1 MSNVFYNIH
10 YKSRKFKEGKIMEL
24 DTFILTVEDF
34 LEGVITEEFLQEE
47 INYTKEEILE
57 KKHVLNNEI
66 SFKLLSAI
74 EEMIKYFTVNPDK
87 EYVRTGLNKVKEIN
101 KIFKTAG
108 YGTEHLITTGSDYAI
123 PSGMQI
129 PDRDYYKED
138 KNHTDY
144 VSDPVES
151 PLYSLLISYEELIAE
166 KITTKDWID
175 QLMDSQEELYYLL
188 EKIDEHSEDIDIDIF
203 DFYTDLVQQAIT
215 MLEDLEIKYSEEE
228 ISEEQSREILEEIR
242 HLNKEIYKY
251 QGKFSIEENYDIKDS
266 IHEAYEKFQEE
277 DYKTGNYI
285 IIEENIQKYLD
296 GSISEENF
304 LNAIKKIKNV
314 ISSVEEQYENLPIS
328 QEELTLEVI
337 RGDKLLTEGIMLWME
352 GLEIIEDC
360 IYCETKDK
368 DMFQEGLTNIFMG
381 NKRLVILQYFSE
393 QIQKQ
398 VQLQKTFQEGMT
410 EGTMGS

>member
-1 MSNVFYNIH
+1 
-10 YKSRKFKEGKIMEL
+10 MEL

-34 LEGVITEEFLQEE
+34 LEGIITDEFLHEE
-47 INYTKEEILE
+47 INYTKEEVLE

-74 EEMIKYFTVNPDK
+74 EEMMKYFTVNPDK
-87 EYVRTGLNKVKEIN
+87 EYVITGLSKIKEIN

-108 YGTEHLITTGSDYAI
+108 QGTEHLISPAPDYAI
-123 PSGMQI
+123 PSGIKI
-129 PDRDYYKED
+129 PVENYYKED

-151 PLYSLLISYEELIAE
+151 PLYSLLISYEELGAQ
-166 KITTKDWID
+166 KITKKDWID
-175 QLMDSQEELYYLL
+175 QLIDSQEDLYYFL
-188 EKIDEHSEDIDIDIF
+188 EKIDEHSEDIDIETF
-203 DFYTDLVQQAIT
+203 DTCTDLVQQAIT
-215 MLEDLEIKYSEEE
+215 LLEDFEIKYSEGHISHEE
-228 ISEEQSREILEEIR
+228 SREIIEEIR
-242 HLNKEIYKY
+242 YLNKEIYKL
-251 QGKFSIEENYDIKDS
+251 QGKFSVKENYDIKDS
-266 IHEAYEKFQEE
+266 IQEAYEKFQEE

-285 IIEENIQKYLD
+285 IIEEHVQKYLD
-296 GSISEENF
+296 GSINEEDL
-304 LNAIKKIKNV
+304 LNIIKKIKNV

-328 QEELTLEVI
+328 QEELTLEVL
-337 RGDKLLTEGIMLWME
+337 RGDKLLTEGLMLWLE
-352 GLEIIEDC
+352 GLEIIEDS

-368 DMFQEGLTNIFMG
+368 DMFQEGLANIFAG

-393 QIQKQ
+393 QIQRQ

>member
-1 MSNVFYNIH
+1 
-10 YKSRKFKEGKIMEL
+10 MEL

-34 LEGVITEEFLQEE
+34 LEGIITDEFLQEE
-47 INYTKEEILE
+47 INYTKEEFLE
-57 KKHVLNNEI
+57 KRQVLNNEI

-74 EEMIKYFTVNPDK
+74 EEMMKYFTVKPDK
-87 EYVRTGLNKVKEIN
+87 EYVRTGLDKVKEIN
-101 KIFKTAG
+101 KIFKTEG
-108 YGTEHLITTGSDYAI
+108 NGTEHLISPGPDYAI
-123 PSGMQI
+123 PSGMKI
-129 PDRDYYKED
+129 PAGDYYKEE

-151 PLYSLLISYEELIAE
+151 PLYSLLIGYEELAAE
-166 KITTKDWID
+166 KITTKDWIE
-175 QLMDSQEELYYLL
+175 QLIDSQEELYYLL

-203 DFYTDLVQQAIT
+203 DFYTELVQQAIT
-215 MLEDLEIKYSEEE
+215 ILEDLEIKYSEEE
-228 ISEEQSREILEEIR
+228 ISQEQSRKIIEEIR
-242 HLNKEIYKY
+242 FLNKEIYKY
-251 QGKFSIEENYDIKDS
+251 QGKFPVKENYDIKDS
-266 IHEAYEKFQEE
+266 IQEAYEKFQEE

-285 IIEENIQKYLD
+285 IIEEHIQKYLD
-296 GSISEENF
+296 GSISEEDF
-304 LNAIKKIKNV
+304 LDAIKKIKNV

-337 RGDKLLTEGIMLWME
+337 RGDKLLTEGLMLWQE

-368 DMFQEGLTNIFMG
+368 DMFREGLANIFKG

-393 QIQKQ
+393 QIQRQ

-410 EGTMGS
+410 EGTMGT

>member
-1 MSNVFYNIH
+1 
-10 YKSRKFKEGKIMEL
+10 MEL

-166 KITTKDWID
+166 KITTKDWIE

-266 IHEAYEKFQEE
+266 
-277 DYKTGNYI
+277 
-285 IIEENIQKYLD
+285 
-296 GSISEENF
+296 
-304 LNAIKKIKNV
+304 
-314 ISSVEEQYENLPIS
+314 
-328 QEELTLEVI
+328 
-337 RGDKLLTEGIMLWME
+337 
-352 GLEIIEDC
+352 
-360 IYCETKDK
+360 
-368 DMFQEGLTNIFMG
+368 
-381 NKRLVILQYFSE
+381 
-393 QIQKQ
+393 
-398 VQLQKTFQEGMT
+398 
-410 EGTMGS
+410 